1 LNSCSSIFSRL
12 AIDYMLNAKVG
23 YVFFVGWENENLKV
37 DETRIKGIKK
47 WIQIETKKSQFLDF
61 KDFFFLTAIYSNNG
75 KSDHWSMQ

>member
-1 LNSCSSIFSRL
+1 
-12 AIDYMLNAKVG
+12 MLNAKVG

-61 KDFFFLTAIYSNNG
+61 KDFFFSQPFTRITENQTIGLCNR
-75 KSDHWSMQ
+75 